1 MSIQINNPALQVAGQ
16 ILSQQCHAAAL
27 DMGWWSDPLT
37 GKAIEKNRAELLML
51 ATSQLAKAMEG
62 HRRNQQDTHLP
73 QRKACEVKL
82 AGAVMRIFDLAGA
95 EGFDLGTT
103 IAELIAF
110 NQTRPDHQAAARL
123 AEGGKK
129 Y

>member
-16 ILSQQCHAAAL
+16 ILSQQCHAAAV
-27 DMGWWSDPLT
+27 DMGWWSDPRT

-51 ATSQLAKAMEG
+51 VTSQISKAMEG
-62 HRRNQQDTHLP
+62 HRRDQADAHLP
-73 QRKACEVKL
+73 HRKAFEVKL

-103 IAELIAF
+103 IAELIEF

-123 AEGGKK
+123 AADGKK